1 MGFRNAKKQVLEC
14 LDNGHIQHVLERSN
28 IDVKNRL
35 ATGEVSAEQ
44 IANIIGRA
52 RGSHYESS
60 LHHFDESIEV
70 HIITIRHG
78 GQRWY
83 IKWYYLEPDVVFI
96 SVH

>member
-1 MGFRNAKKQVLEC
+1 MGFWNAKKQVLEC
-14 LDNGHIQHVLERSN
+14 LHSGSIQHVLERSN

-52 RGSHYESS
+52 RGSHYESRP
-60 LHHFDESIEV
+60 HHFDESIEV
-70 HIITIRHG
+70 HIITIRHDG
-78 GQRWY
+78 TRWY

>member
-14 LDNGHIQHVLERSN
+14 LNNGRIQHVLERSN

-35 ATGEVSAEQ
+35 ATGEISVEEL
-44 IANIIGRA
+44 ANIIGRA
-52 RGSHYESS
+52 RGSNYESS
-60 LHHFDESIEV
+60 PHHFDPLIEV
-70 HIITIRHG
+70 HVITSWHDG
-78 GQRWY
+78 ARWY